1 MKYPIYFVSDNHFL
15 NQDNDYE
22 KTRRDLFFSLL
33 DHIKSTNGTLIIC
46 GDFFDF
52 WYDYK
57 NYVPDNYKNIFDAL
71 EDLKNAGIK
80 IYYILGNH
88 DYWDSGYF
96 TKKFGAKIIKNN
108 LVLDMDGQ
116 KTLITH
122 GDGALKKEWF
132 YRLFRTFIRSKFI
145 VDSFGIIPPKMGYYL
160 TSIISKTE
168 KHAKQKRGN
177 SIYLVN
183 QLSKVGKEKWDIGF
197 DNVVMG
203 HYHQTGIFK
212 HNNKRVIFLG
222 DWVNKFMVTIYD
234 SGRWKQ
240 VKWGE

>member
-80 IYYILGNH
+80 IYYILGIH
-88 DYWDSGYF
+88 DYWVSGYF
-96 TKKFGAKIIKNN
+96 TK
-108 LVLDMDGQ
+108 
-116 KTLITH
+116 
-122 GDGALKKEWF
+122 
-132 YRLFRTFIRSKFI
+132 
-145 VDSFGIIPPKMGYYL
+145 
-160 TSIISKTE
+160 
-168 KHAKQKRGN
+168 
-177 SIYLVN
+177 
-183 QLSKVGKEKWDIGF
+183 
-197 DNVVMG
+197 
-203 HYHQTGIFK
+203 
-212 HNNKRVIFLG
+212 
-222 DWVNKFMVTIYD
+222 
-234 SGRWKQ
+234 
-240 VKWGE
+240 

>member
-15 NQDNDYE
+15 NQSNDYE
-22 KTRRDLFFSLL
+22 ETRRNLFFSLL

-57 NYVPDNYKNIFDAL
+57 SYVPDNYRDIFDAL
-71 EDLKNAGIK
+71 ENLKNAGTD

-88 DYWDSGYF
+88 DYWDFGYF
-96 TKKFGAKIIKNN
+96 SDKFGAKVIKNDLILN
-108 LVLDMDGQ
+108 IDGE

-122 GDGALKKEWF
+122 GDGSLEKEWF
-132 YRLFRTFIRSKFI
+132 YRLFRLFIRSKFI
-145 VDSFGIIPPKMGYYL
+145 VNSFGIIPPKIGYFL
-160 TSIISKTE
+160 TSLISKTKKE
-168 KHAKQKRGN
+168 SKQKRSN
-177 SIYLVN
+177 NTYLVN
-183 QLSKVGKEKWDIGF
+183 QLSKVGRDRCNMGF
-197 DNVVMG
+197 DNVLIG

-212 HNNKRVIFLG
+212 YNNNKIIFLG
-222 DWVNKFMVTIYD
+222 DWVNKFVVTIYD

-240 VKWGE
+240 VTWGK